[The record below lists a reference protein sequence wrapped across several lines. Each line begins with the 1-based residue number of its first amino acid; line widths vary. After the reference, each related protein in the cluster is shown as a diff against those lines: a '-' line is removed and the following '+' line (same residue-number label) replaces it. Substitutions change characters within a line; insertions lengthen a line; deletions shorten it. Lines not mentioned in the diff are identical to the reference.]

1 MKKYVLHVCGYA
13 APYPG
18 NFIASLTAL
27 AVDNKKMGYDTIFV
41 FPYTAQNKEW
51 CQNLEKEYIVY
62 YLPLEKA
69 RIKWITYK
77 KLREIYKKYNITIAH
92 SHFELYDMPVSL
104 MAPKSTKVFWHL
116 HDDLGLIYKKSNA
129 IYKLLWKIQYA
140 WTSKNAVLLSV
151 SEKGRRFAVRLG
163 FNEENTYFL
172 PNSIDIKRL
181 EYKNYENEECVQ
193 NYDFLIYGWDYL
205 RKGVDILE
213 EAIPQIES
221 LNFTCGIVANEE
233 VWKQIRSN
241 NHLIY
246 QPPVNNVTSLYR
258 NIKCF
263 LHISRQEGLSYA
275 LLEAIYSGV
284 IIICSDI
291 EQNLFAQKFPT
302 VFLVPVEDS
311 MALANKMKAIITGA
325 LYITDDDVI
334 KSKEMVRNEYSIESW
349 VKKIQNFYFGS
360 GS

>member
-1 MKKYVLHVCGYA
+1 MKKYLLHVCGYA

-27 AVDNKKMGYDTIFV
+27 AVDNKTKGYDTIFV
-41 FPYTAQNKEW
+41 FPYTAKNKEW

-62 YLPLEKA
+62 YLPLERA

-116 HDDLGLIYKKSNA
+116 HDDLDLIYKKSST
-129 IYKLLWKIQYA
+129 IYKILWKIQYA

-151 SEKGRRFAVRLG
+151 SEKGRRFAVKLG
-163 FNEENTYFL
+163 FKEENTFFL

-181 EYKNYENEECVQ
+181 ECEIEEFEQ
-193 NYDFLIYGWDYL
+193 HYDFLIYGWDYL

-213 EAIPQIES
+213 EAIPQIDN

-233 VWKQIRSN
+233 IWKKVHQN
-241 NHLIY
+241 KHLIY
-246 QPPVNNVTSLYR
+246 QQPVNNVISLYR
-258 NIKCF
+258 NTKCF

-275 LLEAIYSGV
+275 LLEAIYSGI
-284 IIICSDI
+284 IIICSNI
-291 EQNLFAQKFPT
+291 EQNLFAQEFPT
-302 VFLVPVEDS
+302 VFVVPVGDS
-311 MALANKMKAIITGA
+311 EALANKMKAIITGD
-325 LYITDDDVI
+325 LYITNEDVI
-334 KSKEMVRNEYSIESW
+334 KSKEMIRNDYSIDSW
-349 VKKIQNFYFGS
+349 VKKVQNFYFGS
-360 GS
+360 ES